1 MFKKCNK
8 FNTKFFKKEVLL
20 NMDAIDIN
28 ILKLLKEN
36 SRISASEISS
46 KINLSIPA
54 VSDRLRKLD
63 ASGVIEK
70 YTVIISNKKMNKNIT
85 VIMFVSLK
93 NPNFTDKFV
102 EFIQNE
108 NEIIECHYL
117 TGDFDYALKIV
128 TEDTETLEKILNEIK
143 LIKGVLRTKTVVTLS
158 TIKNNYS
165 ILPDEI

>member
-1 MFKKCNK
+1 
-8 FNTKFFKKEVLL
+8 
-20 NMDAIDIN
+20 MDTIDIN

-36 SRISASEISS
+36 SRVSASEISS

-93 NPNFTDKFV
+93 NPNFTNKFV
-102 EFIQNE
+102 EFVQNE

-165 ILPDEI
+165 IPPA